1 MRRTVSP
8 LLARLFA
15 LAALCAVV
23 ALLAAACGGPSE
35 RSVEERLDEKGTMDV
50 IEEAAQAE
58 YEPPAD
64 GRLTE
69 KQMEMYLEVQER
81 AVEIRRVA
89 KQRMEGRV
97 KKDEAGEGGG
107 ADGEETPSLFEALRA
122 VGDLGDVMTADLR
135 AAQDLGH
142 NPAEYQWVQGQILE
156 AQMARAGKEMQQGA
170 AQAGRQFLEVLEAQL
185 DNARDDEQR
194 EEIRRQIREYEDNLA
209 EMEADEELE
218 PSVQH
223 NLELFQE
230 YRERIQEAQEKAAEQ
245 LG

>member
-8 LLARLFA
+8 LLARLFTP
-15 LAALCAVV
+15 AALCIVV

-58 YEPPAD
+58 YEPPED

-97 KKDEAGEGGG
+97 GQEKEAEGS
-107 ADGEETPSLFEALRA
+107 DETPSLFEALRA
-122 VGDLGDVMTADLR
+122 VGDLGDVMTAELR
-135 AAQDLGH
+135 AAQEMGH

-170 AQAGRQFLEVLEAQL
+170 AKAGRQFMEVLEAQL

-230 YRERIQEAQEKAAEQ
+230 YRERIQAVQEKAAEQ
-245 LG
+245 LD